1 MKSLF
6 LPVSFV
12 PKIIF
17 SKGIRKVI
25 QTSETNLTHRYENR
39 SKVKLKVYI
48 FQYFNSN
55 SSYKKECREN
65 WLRKGQASFH

>member
-1 MKSLF
+1 MKLEINKKVKIILMKSSF

-25 QTSETNLTHRYENR
+25 QT
-39 SKVKLKVYI
+39 LKQI
-48 FQYFNSN
+48 LHTGMRTGPKSN
-55 SSYKKECREN
+55 
-65 WLRKGQASFH
+65 

>member
-1 MKSLF
+1 MKLEINKKVKIILMKSSF

-25 QTSETNLTHRYENR
+25 QTSETNLTHRYEN
-39 SKVKLKVYI
+39 SCPK
-48 FQYFNSN
+48 SN
-55 SSYKKECREN
+55 
-65 WLRKGQASFH
+65 